1 MVHIGNL
8 IRKVL
13 REKKIS
19 VVEFAAMADV
29 NSRTMYRILRRES
42 IDSAELN
49 RYAHLLDHDFFR
61 DLSDA
66 IHLEQEGR

>member
-8 IRKVL
+8 IRKVS
-13 REKKIS
+13 REKQIT

-49 RYAHLLDHDFFR
+49 RYAHILDHDFFR

-66 IHLEQEGR
+66 VRIELEN